1 MKFIQNALNGAE
13 NTHTIFKINYLS
25 YTKCEHSQ
33 CEKYPK
39 FFTLR
44 IAVFHALFRCNFGI
58 KRSAP
63 RLKPPRAI
71 KAVLKCPIS
80 PKSPIIVGVAPAPMA
95 EAKGIIK
102 EKATFLVLAVV
113 ILDMVVLKTGKKAA
127 TMAG

>member
-1 MKFIQNALNGAE
+1 MCGRGKFQVKFIQNALNGAE

-25 YTKCEHSQ
+25 YTK
-33 CEKYPK
+33 
-39 FFTLR
+39 FFTLL